1 MRLGRQP
8 GDRCHVGPLRQ
19 ADEGNSIRPG
29 VLRLIFSM
37 VMAPLF
43 PPAVEIDLRQPGF
56 RIVGQA
62 STVNSASRASHLE

>member
-1 MRLGRQP
+1 VARLGRQP

-43 PPAVEIDLRQPGF
+43 PPAVEIDLRQP
-56 RIVGQA
+56 VGQA
-62 STVNSASRASHLE
+62 STVNSASRVSHLE